1 MENLV
6 YLFSCFLSCVIIA
19 GLMFQFM
26 DDRYEKAFVNPWVYR
41 IVPSVAVV
49 IVTLVN
55 LKHNTWWNMGAN
67 FLVFGI
73 QQLCKYLHKRNRQ

>member
-6 YLFSCFLSCVIIA
+6 YLFSCFLSCVIVA

-26 DDRYEKAFVNPWVYR
+26 GDRYEKAFVNPWVYR
-41 IVPSVAVV
+41 IAAAASVV

-55 LKHNTWWNMGAN
+55 LKHSTWWNMAAN
-67 FLVFGI
+67 FLVCGI
-73 QQLCKYLHKRNRQ
+73 ASFML